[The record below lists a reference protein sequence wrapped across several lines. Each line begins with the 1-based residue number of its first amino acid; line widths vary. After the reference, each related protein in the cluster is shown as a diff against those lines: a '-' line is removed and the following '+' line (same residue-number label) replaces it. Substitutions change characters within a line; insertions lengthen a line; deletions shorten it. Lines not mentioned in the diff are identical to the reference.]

1 MKELLVVVDYQN
13 DFVTG
18 SLGNP
23 AAAALEQGIAE
34 RVKAQ
39 LEKGGYV
46 IFTRDTH
53 AEDYLETREGKFLP
67 IPHCIRG
74 TQGWHL
80 YGALAQYEQHAHE
93 NTAFVDK
100 PTFGS
105 TELPEAVRTLC
116 GGAPDRIE
124 ICGVVTDI
132 CVVSNAIML
141 HSSFLDASVAVLGSL
156 CAAVTPEGHER
167 ALALLAGMGYEIV

>member
-1 MKELLVVVDYQN
+1 MRELLVVVDYQN

-23 AAAALEQGIAE
+23 AAVTLEQGIAE
-34 RVKAQ
+34 RVQKHLAN
-39 LEKGGYV
+39 GGYV

-53 AEDYLETREGKFLP
+53 EENYLETREGKFLP
-67 IPHCIRG
+67 VPHCIRG
-74 TQGWHL
+74 TEGWHL
-80 YGALAQYEQHAHE
+80 FGALAAYEKNDTQR
-93 NTAFVDK
+93 TAFVDK

-105 TELPEAVRTLC
+105 TELPKAAQELC
-116 GGAPDRIE
+116 GGAPDKIE

-141 HSSFLDASVAVLGSL
+141 HSSFLDAEIAVLKDL
-156 CAAVTPEGHER
+156 CAAVTEQGHER